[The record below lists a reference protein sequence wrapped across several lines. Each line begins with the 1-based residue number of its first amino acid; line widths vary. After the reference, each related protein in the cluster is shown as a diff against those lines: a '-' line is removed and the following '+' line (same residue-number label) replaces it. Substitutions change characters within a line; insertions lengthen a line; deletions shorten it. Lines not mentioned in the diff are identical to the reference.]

1 MTKNI
6 LFEEDSASYETNTNR
21 LGSQK
26 KFFPHN
32 NNNSYKGKK
41 RHSWKITDIS
51 REKGFEFSPTE
62 RIWTQ
67 TSLRRNLFFSFG
79 KNQQKKH
86 KNIKTQEKSKKNIK
100 SKIIQKKV
108 FIKMHHQFIFIMEK
122 IKRKIRQIIIMDFNI
137 TRIKFKIFW
146 GSGQDHNRA
155 SIWQGTR
162 VSTHAPP
169 EH

>member
-1 MTKNI
+1 MLKKFVTLLLALEYGRTQMTKNI

-86 KNIKTQEKSKKNIK
+86 KNIK

-108 FIKMHHQFIFIMEK
+108 FIKMHHQFIFIMRK

-137 TRIKFKIFW
+137 TRIKFKNLLGLW
-146 GSGQDHNRA
+146 SG
-155 SIWQGTR
+155 
-162 VSTHAPP
+162 P
-169 EH
+169 

>member
-1 MTKNI
+1 MLKKFVTLLLALEYGRTQMTKNI
-6 LFEEDSASYETNTNR
+6 LFEEDSASHETNTNR

-108 FIKMHHQFIFIMEK
+108 FIKMHHQFIFNEEN
-122 IKRKIRQIIIMDFNI
+122 QEENTTNNHHGFQHHTD
-137 TRIKFKIFW
+137 
-146 GSGQDHNRA
+146 
-155 SIWQGTR
+155 
-162 VSTHAPP
+162 
-169 EH
+169 